1 MIRAFRHS
9 LIIFMAVMLAVTPAI
24 AGEGEFRPLPIDLSG
39 GAPCNETFSY
49 QKYVYE
55 DPTIRV
61 ERTPESLHKELN
73 LQYYAV
79 DIRIKDPSQIRTAAA
94 DPNAFIS
101 ERRIFA
107 EVMANRVNAI
117 FAMNGDYCG
126 DYHGGESSKHVLR
139 QGILFRSTTDTRLDM
154 LLIDEDGNF
163 HILPGGPELEKADKS
178 QIDGKKIINVL
189 QFGPGLVINGQPV
202 EDEYILSD
210 DHSPEFAKPA
220 GKATRVCLLQIEPL
234 HYKAICTKYTATLAQ
249 FKQLVLAVAPE
260 CTDAYV
266 LDGGGSAQFV
276 FLGKIINHLNAKGNQ
291 NLRRISDIIYFAS
304 AWFEKG
310 K

>member
-1 MIRAFRHS
+1 MRTFGRIVIITL
-9 LIIFMAVMLAVTPAI
+9 LILATLIPA
-24 AGEGEFRPLPIDLSG
+24 ALAEGEFRPLPLDLSG
-39 GAPCNETFSY
+39 GAPVQERFSY

-61 ERTPESLHKELN
+61 ERTPETLYNDLDMM
-73 LQYYAV
+73 YYAV
-79 DIRIKDPSQIRTAAA
+79 DIQIKDPSQIRTAAA
-94 DPNAFIS
+94 DPGAFIS

-107 EVMANRVNAI
+107 EVIANRVNAV

-126 DYHGGESSKHVLR
+126 DYHGGHSVKYVLR
-139 QGILFRSTTDTRLDM
+139 QGTLFRDTVDTRLDM

-163 HILPGGPELEKADKS
+163 HILPGGPELETADKT
-178 QIDGKKIINVL
+178 QIDGNKIVNVL
-189 QFGPGLVINGQPV
+189 QFGPGLVVDGTPA

-220 GKATRVCLLQIEPL
+220 GKATRVCLLQTGPL
-234 HYKAICTKYTATLAQ
+234 HYKAICTKYTANLAQ
-249 FKQLVLAVAPE
+249 FKKLILAVAPD
-260 CTDAYV
+260 CTNAYI

-276 FLGKIINHLNAKGNQ
+276 FLGKIINHLNAKTNQ

-304 AWFEKG
+304 AWYTEG